1 MFEPERVRHGVPLLS
16 REDVLE
22 SVEQCLAHGAVVQ
35 LEELGVEVG
44 SATAKPQKVVALNLA
59 EHLLA
64 KRDVVVALRG
74 AQRVQSAQELL
85 LPLRRLRHLAA
96 HAREVREFGEE
107 EDGFLRGER
116 ARSVG
121 IVRAGVQRWRRR
133 RLLGRSVF
141 GGVVLAFVFALV
153 RLLLDLDV
161 VVGGVLVLFLLDIL
175 LIAGLE
181 LGAHRA
187 RLAPLGRRSGLLLV
201 VILALLLVVD
211 LGGGLGLGGKA
222 RGDRR
227 GGAHRAG
234 GRARD
239 GILRPA
245 LQRVERRHQNRA
257 VRRLV
262 VDQLQEHAQEEL
274 LVLAAR
280 GDDPRRDE
288 PDARRHAVRDGA
300 VVRDGNRG

>member
-1 MFEPERVRHGVPLLS
+1 M
-16 REDVLE
+16 
-22 SVEQCLAHGAVVQ
+22 
-35 LEELGVEVG
+35 
-44 SATAKPQKVVALNLA
+44 
-59 EHLLA
+59 
-64 KRDVVVALRG
+64 
-74 AQRVQSAQELL
+74 
-85 LPLRRLRHLAA
+85 
-96 HAREVREFGEE
+96 
-107 EDGFLRGER
+107 
-116 ARSVG
+116 
-121 IVRAGVQRWRRR
+121 
-133 RLLGRSVF
+133 
-141 GGVVLAFVFALV
+141 
-153 RLLLDLDV
+153 
-161 VVGGVLVLFLLDIL
+161 
-175 LIAGLE
+175 
-181 LGAHRA
+181 
-187 RLAPLGRRSGLLLV
+187 
-201 VILALLLVVD
+201 
-211 LGGGLGLGGKA
+211 GGGLGLGGKA

-274 LVLAAR
+274 LVLAPR